1 MDVNMPGMDGVE
13 ATIAIRER
21 EKLTGLHQPVIAM
34 TALAMK
40 GDRERCTAA
49 GMDGYLSKPIDL
61 QKLDEV
67 LAVYAD
73 RRCSDTEGTNS
84 SSGR

>member
-1 MDVNMPGMDGVE
+1 MDGIE
-13 ATIAIRER
+13 ATMAIRER
-21 EKLTGLHQPVIAM
+21 EKSTGFHQPVIAM
-34 TALAMK
+34 TALAMT
-40 GDRERCTAA
+40 GDRERCLAA

-73 RRCSDTEGTNS
+73 SHSNDVDVDTTELL
-84 SSGR
+84 